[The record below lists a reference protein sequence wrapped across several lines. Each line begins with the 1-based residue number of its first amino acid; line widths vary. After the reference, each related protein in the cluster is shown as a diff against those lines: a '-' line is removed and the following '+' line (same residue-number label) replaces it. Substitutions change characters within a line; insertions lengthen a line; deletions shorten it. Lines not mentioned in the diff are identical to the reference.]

1 MNAVYRQILFFAI
14 LLIFPFGSAWS
25 QDFLSGMSD
34 NYMGINQ
41 AALQPAAIADSRFI
55 ADINLAGFNTD
66 LYNDAL
72 QFKSKWFYH
81 PMGYMRT
88 NSWWTDY
95 SYLGSVNGKDK
106 NMIMSQSLLGP
117 GFMLTIKEKHAIG
130 LTTRTRSI
138 INVDDVSEPL
148 YSFFYNRDPQ
158 YMNQWYAEGNVRA
171 VQHVFS
177 DYGLS
182 YATEILNTGP
192 HFLKAGVTVKLLQGL
207 GAAYLQ
213 TDNLYYYID
222 ATHGN
227 STYPRSWNSPK
238 ISAGLSGNWNPY
250 SDEGDHVFLDS
261 YQFIAKPSVG
271 LDLGVVYEFRPD
283 YMKFRYDMDGK
294 KGLERKDKNK
304 YLLKVGVSVLD
315 IGRLK
320 YKKEANSFDFIAE
333 FTNNYQKYQPG
344 ETGIPDSTYWLEG
357 QQADYRFMD
366 YYLNFVDTIYQ
377 RSLSGRG
384 VEKSAGNEE
393 KFSVSLPTAISLQVD
408 VHITDG
414 LYANLTTYTALN
426 QGYSKTSNSHYISNY
441 SITPRY
447 EHKWF
452 SASIP
457 IQYNQY
463 KKVNV
468 GLGLRIACVYFGLNN
483 LFSSVF
489 SDPYSTNAYLGVK
502 IPIFQKKPPSDMDH
516 DGVSDEKDACPAAS
530 GLWEFMGCP
539 DTDGDGITDSK
550 DDCPNTAGLKEFN
563 GCPDTDRDG
572 VPDLDDR
579 CPDTPGSK
587 LTYGCPDTDNDGIM
601 DAWDECPAV
610 SGPLLTNGCPDKDGD
625 GVADYK
631 DKCPEIPGLIDM
643 AGCPYQDT
651 DGDGVQDADDRCP
664 YEKGLAENSGCPDT
678 DGDGIVDIDDHCI
691 LTPGDSANFGCP
703 LIKAEDAAVLKTA
716 FENLEFETGKA
727 VIRSTSFS
735 SLDELATLLISQPL
749 WKLRIT
755 GHTDNVGNDE
765 SNMKLSKNRTL
776 AVSKYLQSK
785 GIDSSRLIT
794 EWFGETRPIA
804 DNKTPQ
810 GRQQNRRVE
819 MEVVFD

>member
-1 MNAVYRQILFFAI
+1 MNTVYKQILLFVI
-14 LLIFPFGSAWS
+14 LLIFPFSSICS
-25 QDFLSGMSD
+25 QDFLSGMND

-41 AALQPAAIADSRFI
+41 AALQPAAIADSRFKT
-55 ADINLAGFNTD
+55 DINLVGFNTD

-72 QFKSKWFYH
+72 QFKSKWFYD
-81 PMGYMRT
+81 PLGYMYT
-88 NSWWTDY
+88 NSWWVDNT
-95 SYLGSVNGKDK
+95 YLSGANGKDK
-106 NMIMSQSLLGP
+106 NMIMSQSLAGP
-117 GFMLTIKEKHAIG
+117 GFMLTIKDKHAIG

-148 YSFFYNRDPQ
+148 FTFFYNRDPQ
-158 YMNQWYAEGNVRA
+158 YMNQWYSDRDVRA

-177 DYGLS
+177 DYGLL

-213 TDNLYYYID
+213 TDSLFYYID
-222 ATHGN
+222 GTNGT
-227 STYPRSWNSPK
+227 STYPRSWNSPN
-238 ISAGLSGNWNPY
+238 IHAGLSGNWNAY
-250 SDEGDHVFLDS
+250 DNDGSHVFLND

-283 YMKFRYDMDGK
+283 YMKFRYDMDGQ

-304 YLLKVGVSVLD
+304 YLLKVGISVLD

-333 FTNNYQKYQPG
+333 FTTNYQKYQPG
-344 ETGIPDSTYWLEG
+344 DTGIPDSTYWLEG
-357 QQADYRFMD
+357 QPADYRFMD

-377 RSLSGRG
+377 RSLSGMG
-384 VEKSAGNEE
+384 VQKSAGNEE
-393 KFSVSLPTAISLQVD
+393 RFSVSLPTAISLQVD

-426 QGYSKTSNSHYISNY
+426 QGFSKTSNSHYISNY
-441 SITPRY
+441 TITPRF

-452 SASIP
+452 TASIP
-457 IQYNQY
+457 VQYNQY

-468 GLGLRIACVYFGLNN
+468 GIGIRIAYIYFGLNN

-502 IPIFQKKPPSDMDH
+502 IPIFHPKPPSDMDN
-516 DGVSDEKDACPAAS
+516 DGVSDEKDACPAAA
-530 GLWEFMGCP
+530 GIWAFMGCP

-550 DDCPNTAGLKEFN
+550 DDCPGTAGLKEFN
-563 GCPDTDRDG
+563 GCPDTDGDG
-572 VPDLDDR
+572 VPDPDDR
-579 CPDTPGSK
+579 CPDNPGSK

-601 DAWDECPAV
+601 DVQDECPDIP
-610 SGPLLTNGCPDKDGD
+610 GPLKTNGCPDRDGD
-625 GVADYK
+625 AVADYK
-631 DKCPEIPGLIDM
+631 DKCPDVPGLIEL
-643 AGCPYQDT
+643 AGCPYKDT
-651 DGDGVQDADDRCP
+651 DGDGVLDADDRCP
-664 YEKGLAENSGCPDT
+664 LDIGFAGNNGCPDT
-678 DGDGIVDIDDHCI
+678 DGDGVVDLDDHCP

-703 LIKAEDAAVLKTA
+703 VINVEEAAVLKTA
-716 FENLEFETGKA
+716 FDNLEFETGKA
-727 VIRSTSFS
+727 VIRSSSFA
-735 SLDELATLLISQPL
+735 SLDELAELLINKPS
-749 WKLRIT
+749 WKLRIS
-755 GHTDNVGNDE
+755 GHTDNVGNDQ
-765 SNMKLSKNRTL
+765 SNMTLSKNRAQ
-776 AVSKYLQSK
+776 AVEKYLK
-785 GIDSSRLIT
+785 GKGVAASQILA
-794 EWFGETRPIA
+794 EWYGETRPIA
-804 DNKTPQ
+804 DNKTAE